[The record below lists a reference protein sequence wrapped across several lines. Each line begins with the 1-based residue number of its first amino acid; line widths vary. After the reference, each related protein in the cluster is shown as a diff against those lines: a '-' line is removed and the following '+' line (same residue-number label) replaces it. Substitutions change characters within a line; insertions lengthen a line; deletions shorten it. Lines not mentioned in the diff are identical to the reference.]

1 MEDEKILDEFGREF
15 LLLDVVSEALR
26 YLNDNLI
33 ADLKLRQDIFEEN
46 DVLRV
51 ITVPAIWSDS
61 ARNFMKKAAVKVR
74 PTHIQIVKKLCSHQ
88 YSYACF
94 LSQFLY

>member
-1 MEDEKILDEFGREF
+1 MADKKILDELGREF

-33 ADLKLRQDIFEEN
+33 ADLKLRLDNFEEN

-61 ARNFMKKAAVKVR
+61 ARNFMKEAAVKVR
-74 PTHIQIVKKLCSHQ
+74 SIHIQIFNKKKRYVRVGRKTLIN
-88 YSYACF
+88 
-94 LSQFLY
+94 